1 MYSEFIKLNKT
12 VAWRNINLD
21 SSEHSISMKDKRTK
35 PFKYFKRSLKELE
48 LSSLRFYVIGFKFR
62 FIIWYLL
69 RYWNYITN
77 LIIFKTYNIL
87 DFSLSNLKNI
97 LRKNINKKSIIF
109 IGSQLNEGFQ
119 YSRSKILS
127 QLKII
132 SKIKNNSNL
141 NIIFRPHPASF
152 KERNYFFIIIKL
164 LVQGIKIDVSPKLN
178 FNKDDIIVAL
188 TSSIIYEALNK
199 RNICLTFLPGFHNV
213 LNVKTVD
220 YKSINSL
227 DKILVN
233 LSKINENNNSDL
245 ENIISEYCMPG
256 NLYYMD
262 QKVIDQIT
270 NSFCIA
276 TIAS

>member
-97 LRKNINKKSIIF
+97 LRKNINKKVLYLLD
-109 IGSQLNEGFQ
+109 LNLM
-119 YSRSKILS
+119 KA
-127 QLKII
+127 
-132 SKIKNNSNL
+132 SNTQEV
-141 NIIFRPHPASF
+141 
-152 KERNYFFIIIKL
+152 KY
-164 LVQGIKIDVSPKLN
+164 
-178 FNKDDIIVAL
+178 
-188 TSSIIYEALNK
+188 
-199 RNICLTFLPGFHNV
+199 FHN
-213 LNVKTVD
+213 
-220 YKSINSL
+220 
-227 DKILVN
+227 
-233 LSKINENNNSDL
+233 
-245 ENIISEYCMPG
+245 
-256 NLYYMD
+256 
-262 QKVIDQIT
+262 
-270 NSFCIA
+270 
-276 TIAS
+276 